1 MAATVST
8 VIGLGSSSLSS
19 PCRVSAPKP
28 TSLNSGSPQN
38 LFKLHYIWRTTRT
51 IKTTSSCS
59 FFFFSFF
66 FSRFTWWNIRSWIL
80 ILCYNLPTRTI
91 FSSSSFYVIIFK
103 KLFVLPC
110 RDRVHLYTCIC
121 VYVYVCT
128 HVRICVCA
136 S

>member
-8 VIGLGSSSLSS
+8 VIGLGSSALSS

-59 FFFFSFF
+59 F
-66 FSRFTWWNIRSWIL
+66 SRFTWWNIRSWIL
-80 ILCYNLPTRTI
+80 ILCYNLPTRTF

-110 RDRVHLYTCIC
+110 RVRVHLCTCIC

>member
-19 PCRVSAPKP
+19 PSRVSAPKP

-59 FFFFSFF
+59 F
-66 FSRFTWWNIRSWIL
+66 SRFTWWNIRSWIL
-80 ILCYNLPTRTI
+80 ILCYNLPTRTF

-110 RDRVHLYTCIC
+110 RDRSSLYLYLCLCLCLYPCSYLCLCFLTIS
-121 VYVYVCT
+121 
-128 HVRICVCA
+128 IN
-136 S
+136 